1 MYFFLYLCAF
11 ICGDISIEKYILHY
25 NMKHYLFI
33 LIATIGLV
41 SCGTQA
47 QSTQAEA
54 NANTQ
59 NPIMPIVYVGENTDV
74 VRTDYLPTLNL
85 EDSVV
90 YATEASY
97 AIANVTAEGFT
108 LTGNNALSVL
118 SVDVPAKGLHYD
130 IPIVP
135 TGARVQALVTESCTD
150 STITMKLLQ
159 PFASVQW
166 RVFWQDSQVPAC
178 AIENAQGDEYAT
190 IHLNN
195 AWKEV
200 KGRSFLRVYA
210 YADGQMLN
218 DILVPLQDGKP
229 VTDVAELTRFDDQ
242 AQILYSL
249 MIDRFYNGNKN
260 NDWKMNNPEV
270 LDIVDYQGGDI
281 KGIQKKIEEG
291 FFDELGITTIWISPI
306 TQNPWDAWGM
316 YPFANGNKYDSTKTY
331 TKFSGYHGYWPIFAT
346 EVEKRFTTEQEL
358 HDMLASAHKHG
369 MNVILDYVANHM
381 HINSPTLQAHPDWHT
396 DSILPDGR
404 RNFELWDEA
413 RLTTWFDVHIPTLDL
428 ERPEVC
434 APMTDSALVWL
445 EKFVFDGFRHD
456 ACKHIPLN
464 YWRELGKKMKQRY
477 PDRHIWMIGETYG
490 DPTLIG
496 SYVKSG
502 MLNAQFDFN
511 IYHTAIDVLG
521 KENQSLK
528 RMNSTILESL
538 AAYGAHHTMGN
549 ISGNHD
555 KCRFI
560 SLAGKAVSW
569 NENDKAAG
577 WEREIGV
584 TADGN
589 KELEAHAYKMA
600 MLLEVINFTIPG
612 VPCVY
617 QGDEY
622 GEAGANDPDNRHM
635 LKFDGL
641 NAEQAA
647 FRVKVQDLA
656 QLRRNNMALLYGE
669 YIPVEVTDD
678 TLHFQRI
685 YMGDVIDVVIA
696 LNGESSITIN
706 GEKVWTL

>member
-1 MYFFLYLCAF
+1 MKKILLSILVASSLMACCNCA
-11 ICGDISIEKYILHY
+11 CGDR
-25 NMKHYLFI
+25 
-33 LIATIGLV
+33 
-41 SCGTQA
+41 
-47 QSTQAEA
+47 

-59 NPIMPIVYVGENTDV
+59 NPIMPIVYNGGEQV
-74 VRTDYLPTLNL
+74 IYLTDYLPQVSNFDNLVFTTEPSYQVLSVENGLLTLVG
-85 EDSVV
+85 D
-90 YATEASY
+90 
-97 AIANVTAEGFT
+97 
-108 LTGNNALSVL
+108 LTLSVL
-118 SVDVPAKGLHYD
+118 SATDKESGIQYD
-130 IPIVP
+130 IPVTP
-135 TGARVQALVTESCTD
+135 QSNYEVGLVTKSFTD
-150 STITMKLLQ
+150 STITIGVLNDYEHLQ
-159 PFASVQW
+159 F
-166 RVFWQDSQVPAC
+166 RVLWQDTRATEYINYEQYGTEATLTIEPAWR
-178 AIENAQGDEYAT
+178 ES
-190 IHLNN
+190 
-195 AWKEV
+195 
-200 KGRSFLRVYA
+200 KGRSFIRVYA
-210 YADGQMLN
+210 MGDGKRLN
-218 DILVPLQDGKP
+218 DLLIPLENGK
-229 VTDVAELTRFDDQ
+229 VVSNVAQLTRHDDQ
-242 AQILYSL
+242 AQVLYSL
-249 MIDRFYNGNKN
+249 MIDRFHNGNKA
-260 NDWKMNNPEV
+260 NDWKMNSPEV

-281 KGIQKKIEEG
+281 AGITQKIKDG
-291 FFDELGITTIWISPI
+291 FFTELGVNTIWISPI

-316 YPFANGNKYDSTKTY
+316 NKFPNGNKYDSTKTY
-331 TKFSGYHGYWPIFAT
+331 TKFSGYHGYWPIFTT
-346 EVEKRFTTEQEL
+346 EVEKRFTTEEEL
-358 HDMLASAHKHG
+358 HEMLDVAHKNG
-369 MNVILDYVANHM
+369 INVILDYVANHM

-434 APMTDSALVWL
+434 SPMTDSALVWL
-445 EKFVFDGFRHD
+445 DKFAFDGFRHD

-464 YWRELGKKMKQRY
+464 YWRELGAKMKQRY

-490 DPTLIG
+490 DPSLIG

-502 MLNAQFDFN
+502 MLNSQFDFN

-521 KENQSLK
+521 KPNQSLQK
-528 RMNSTILESL
+528 MHETVMQSL
-538 AAYGAHHTMGN
+538 AAYGSHHTMGN

-560 SLAGKAVSW
+560 SLAGGAVSW

-635 LKFDGL
+635 MKFDGL

-647 FRVKVQDLA
+647 FRAKMQELA
-656 QLRRNNMALLYGE
+656 QLRRNNMALIYGE

-678 TLHFQRI
+678 TLCFQRV
-685 YMGDVIDVVIA
+685 YMGDVVDVVIA

>member
-1 MYFFLYLCAF
+1 MKKIFL
-11 ICGDISIEKYILHY
+11 SIVVAAS
-25 NMKHYLFI
+25 M
-33 LIATIGLV
+33 IACTN
-41 SCGTQA
+41 QA
-47 QSTQAEA
+47 VDR

-59 NPIMPIVYVGENTDV
+59 NPIMPIAYNGGEQV
-74 VRTDYLPTLNL
+74 IHLTDYLPQVSNFDNLVFTTEPSYQVVAAENGLLTLIGDN
-85 EDSVV
+85 
-90 YATEASY
+90 T
-97 AIANVTAEGFT
+97 
-108 LTGNNALSVL
+108 LSVL
-118 SVDVPAKGLHYD
+118 SVEDKTTGTKYD
-130 IPIVP
+130 IPVTP
-135 TGARVQALVTESCTD
+135 VSGYEVGLVTKSATD
-150 STITMKLLQ
+150 STITIGVLKDYEHLQ
-159 PFASVQW
+159 F
-166 RVFWQDSQVPAC
+166 RVLWQDTRANELVNYGQYDTEAVITLEPAWRESQ
-178 AIENAQGDEYAT
+178 
-190 IHLNN
+190 
-195 AWKEV
+195 
-200 KGRSFLRVYA
+200 GRSFVRVYA
-210 YADGQMLN
+210 MGDGKKLN
-218 DILVPLQDGKP
+218 DLLIPLENGK
-229 VTDVAELTRFDDQ
+229 VVNDIAQLTRHDDH
-242 AQILYSL
+242 AQVLYSL
-249 MIDRFYNGNKN
+249 MIDRFHNGNKD
-260 NDWKMNNPEV
+260 NDWKMNSPEV
-270 LDIVDYQGGDI
+270 LDIVDYQGGDVA
-281 KGIQKKIEEG
+281 GITKKIKEG
-291 FFDELGITTIWISPI
+291 FFKELGITTIWISPI

-316 YPFANGNKYDSTKTY
+316 NVFANGNKYDSTKTY

-346 EVEKRFTTEQEL
+346 EVEKRFTTDAEL
-358 HDMLASAHKHG
+358 HEMLATAHEHG

-434 APMTDSALVWL
+434 SPMTDSALVWL
-445 EKFVFDGFRHD
+445 EKFAFDGFRHD

-464 YWRELGKKMKQRY
+464 YWRELGQKMKQRY
-477 PDRHIWMIGETYG
+477 PERHIWMIGETYG
-490 DPTLIG
+490 DPALIG

-528 RMNSTILESL
+528 RMNSTIMESL

-647 FRVKVQDLA
+647 FRAKMQELA
-656 QLRRNNMALLYGE
+656 QLRRNNMALIYGE

-678 TLHFQRI
+678 TLRFQRV
-685 YMGDVIDVVIA
+685 YMGDVVDVVIA

>member
-1 MYFFLYLCAF
+1 
-11 ICGDISIEKYILHY
+11 
-25 NMKHYLFI
+25 MKHIFLI
-33 LIATIGLV
+33 LLATIGLI
-41 SCGTQA
+41 SCGNKA
-47 QSTQAEA
+47 QNAQNEA

-59 NPIMPIVYVGENTDV
+59 NPIMPIVFVGENTEV
-74 VRTDYLPTLNL
+74 ILTDYLPALTA
-85 EDSVV
+85 EDQVV
-90 YATEASY
+90 FTTEPSY
-97 AIANVTAEGFT
+97 QVSNVTAESIT
-108 LTGNNALSVL
+108 LNGDYTLSVL
-118 SVDVPAKGLHYD
+118 SVDVPNKGLHYD

-135 TGARVQALVTESCTD
+135 QSQYEVGLATKSFSD
-150 STITMKLLQ
+150 STLTISVLNEYEHLQ
-159 PFASVQW
+159 F
-166 RVFWQDSQVPAC
+166 RVLWQDTRAK
-178 AIENAQGDEYAT
+178 EYVEYEQYGSEAT
-190 IHLNN
+190 ITIEPT
-195 AWKEV
+195 WRES
-200 KGRSFLRVYA
+200 KGRSFIRVYA
-210 YADGQMLN
+210 YADGKHLN
-218 DILVPLQDGKP
+218 DLLIPMQDGK
-229 VTDVAELTRFDDQ
+229 VVNDVAQLTRFDDH

-249 MIDRFYNGNKN
+249 MIDRFHNGNKN
-260 NDWKMNNPEV
+260 NDWKMNSPEV

-281 KGIQKKIEEG
+281 KGIEKKIKEG
-291 FFDELGITTIWISPI
+291 FFEELGITTIWISPI

-316 YPFANGNKYDSTKTY
+316 YPFPNGNKYDSTKTY

-358 HDMLASAHKHG
+358 HDMLATAHEHG

-434 APMTDSALVWL
+434 SPMTDSALVWL
-445 EKFVFDGFRHD
+445 DKFALDGFRHD

-464 YWRELGKKMKQRY
+464 YWRELGAKMKQRY

-490 DPTLIG
+490 DPALIG
-496 SYVKSG
+496 SYVKTG

-521 KENQSLK
+521 KPEQSLT
-528 RMNSTILESL
+528 RMNNTILESL
-538 AAYGAHHTMGN
+538 GAYGAHHTMGN

-560 SLAGKAVSW
+560 SLAGGAVRW
-569 NENDKAAG
+569 DENDKAAG
-577 WEREIGV
+577 WTREIGV
-584 TADGN
+584 TADGD
-589 KELEAHAYKMA
+589 KAKEAHAYRMA

-635 LKFDGL
+635 MKFDEL

-647 FRVKVQDLA
+647 FRTKVQELA

-669 YIPVEVTDD
+669 YVPVKVTD
-678 TLHFQRI
+678 TLLHFQRV
-685 YMGDVIDVVIA
+685 YMGDVVDVVID
-696 LNGESSITIN
+696 LNGESSITVN
-706 GEKVWTL
+706 GDKVWSI

>member
-1 MYFFLYLCAF
+1 
-11 ICGDISIEKYILHY
+11 
-25 NMKHYLFI
+25 MKHIFFI
-33 LIATIGLV
+33 LLATIGLI
-41 SCGTQA
+41 SCGNTA
-47 QSTQAEA
+47 QNAQNEA

-59 NPIMPIVYVGENTDV
+59 NPIMPIVYVGENTEV
-74 VRTDYLPTLNL
+74 VLTDYLPALTE
-85 EDSVV
+85 EDEVV
-90 YATEASY
+90 FSTEPSY
-97 AIANVTAEGFT
+97 QVSNVTADAFT
-108 LTGNNALSVL
+108 LNGDHTLSVL

-135 TGARVQALVTESCTD
+135 QSQYEVGLATKSFSD
-150 STITMKLLQ
+150 STITISVLNNYEHLQ
-159 PFASVQW
+159 F
-166 RVFWQDSQVPAC
+166 RVLWQDTRAKECV
-178 AIENAQGDEYAT
+178 EYEQYGTEAT
-190 IHLNN
+190 ITIEPT
-195 AWKEV
+195 WRES
-200 KGRSFLRVYA
+200 KGRSFVRVYA
-210 YADGQMLN
+210 YADGKHLN
-218 DILVPLQDGKP
+218 DLLIPMQDGK
-229 VTDVAELTRFDDQ
+229 VVNDVAELTRFDDH

-249 MIDRFYNGNKN
+249 MIDRFHNGNKN
-260 NDWKMNNPEV
+260 NDWKMNSPEV

-291 FFDELGITTIWISPI
+291 FFEELGITTIWISPI

-358 HDMLASAHKHG
+358 HDMLATAHKHG

-434 APMTDSALVWL
+434 SPMTDSALVWL
-445 EKFVFDGFRHD
+445 EKFAFDGFRHD

-490 DPTLIG
+490 DPALIG
-496 SYVKSG
+496 SYVKTG

-521 KENQSLK
+521 KPEQSLK
-528 RMNSTILESL
+528 RMNNTILESL
-538 AAYGAHHTMGN
+538 SAYGAHHTMGN

-560 SLAGKAVSW
+560 SLAGQAVSW

-577 WEREIGV
+577 WTREIGV

-589 KELEAHAYKMA
+589 KELEAHAYRMA

-635 LKFDGL
+635 MKFDGL
-641 NAEQAA
+641 NKEQQE
-647 FRVKVQDLA
+647 FRTKVQELA
-656 QLRRNNMALLYGE
+656 QLRRNNMALIYGE
-669 YIPVEVTDD
+669 YIPMQVTD
-678 TLHFQRI
+678 TKLRFQRV
-685 YMGDVIDVVIA
+685 YMGEVVDVVID

-706 GEKVWTL
+706 GDKVWTI

>member
-1 MYFFLYLCAF
+1 
-11 ICGDISIEKYILHY
+11 
-25 NMKHYLFI
+25 MKHIFFI
-33 LIATIGLV
+33 LLATIGLI
-41 SCGTQA
+41 SCGNNA
-47 QSTQAEA
+47 QNAQNEA

-59 NPIMPIVYVGENTDV
+59 NPIMPIVFVGENTEIV
-74 VRTDYLPTLNL
+74 LTDYLPALSE
-85 EDSVV
+85 EDEVV
-90 YATEASY
+90 FSTEPSY
-97 AIANVTAEGFT
+97 QVSNVTADAFT
-108 LTGNNALSVL
+108 LNGDHTLSIL

-135 TGARVQALVTESCTD
+135 QSQYEVGLATKSFSD
-150 STITMKLLQ
+150 STITISVLNNYEHLQ
-159 PFASVQW
+159 F
-166 RVFWQDSQVPAC
+166 RVLWQDTRAKECV
-178 AIENAQGDEYAT
+178 EYEQYGTEAT
-190 IHLNN
+190 ITIEP
-195 AWKEV
+195 AWREN
-200 KGRSFLRVYA
+200 KGRSFVRVYA
-210 YADGQMLN
+210 YADGKHLN
-218 DILVPLQDGKP
+218 DLLIPMQDGK
-229 VTDVAELTRFDDQ
+229 VVNDVAELTRFDDH

-249 MIDRFYNGNKN
+249 MIDRFHNGNKN
-260 NDWKMNNPEV
+260 NDWKMNSPEV

-291 FFDELGITTIWISPI
+291 FFEELGITTIWISPI

-358 HDMLASAHKHG
+358 HDMLATAHKHG

-445 EKFVFDGFRHD
+445 EKFAFDGFRHD

-490 DPTLIG
+490 DPALIG
-496 SYVKSG
+496 SYVKTG

-521 KENQSLK
+521 KPEQSLTK
-528 RMNSTILESL
+528 MNNTILESL

-569 NENDKAAG
+569 DENDKAAG
-577 WEREIGV
+577 WTRHIGV

-589 KELEAHAYKMA
+589 KELEAHAYRMA
-600 MLLEVINFTIPG
+600 MLLEMINFTIPG

-635 LKFDGL
+635 MKFDGL
-641 NAEQAA
+641 NKEQAA
-647 FRVKVQDLA
+647 FRAKVQELA

-669 YIPVEVTDD
+669 YIPVEVTD
-678 TLHFQRI
+678 TLLHFQRV
-685 YMGDVIDVVIA
+685 YMGDVVDVVID
-696 LNGESSITIN
+696 LNGESSITVN
-706 GEKVWTL
+706 GDKVWNI

>member
-1 MYFFLYLCAF
+1 MKHIILIFLVA
-11 ICGDISIEKYILHY
+11 ISI
-25 NMKHYLFI
+25 
-33 LIATIGLV
+33 T
-41 SCGTQA
+41 SCSTSSL
-47 QSTQAEA
+47 STQSEL

-59 NPIMPIVYVGENTDV
+59 NPIMPITYVGNPIDV
-74 VRTDYLPTLNL
+74 VLTDYLPGICDS
-85 EDSVV
+85 DSVV
-90 YATEASY
+90 YTTEPTY
-97 AIANVTAEGFT
+97 QVKNITKEGFT
-108 LTGNNALSVL
+108 LEGDGTLSVL
-118 SVDVPAKGLHYD
+118 SVDVPSKNAHYD
-130 IPIVP
+130 IAIIPNG
-135 TGARVQALVTESCTD
+135 TRQQLLVTESCTD
-150 STITMKLLQ
+150 STVTLRLLDEMEH
-159 PFASVQW
+159 VQW
-166 RVFWQDSQVPAC
+166 RAFWQDTKLDNQ
-178 AIENAQGDEYAT
+178 AIEYGQYDKFAI
-190 IHLNN
+190 IHLDQ
-195 AWKEV
+195 AWQNTT
-200 KGRSFLRVYA
+200 GRTFLRVYA
-210 YADGQMLN
+210 LNEGQMLN
-218 DILVPLQDGKP
+218 DILIPLQDGKP
-229 VTDVAELTRFDDQ
+229 VTDVAQLTRFDDQ

-249 MIDRFYNGNKN
+249 MIDRFHNGNKR
-260 NDWKMNNPEV
+260 NDWKMNSPEV

-281 KGIQKKIEEG
+281 AGITKKIKEG
-291 FFDELGITTIWISPI
+291 FFEELGITTIWISPI

-316 YPFANGNKYDSTKTY
+316 NIFANGNKYDSTKSY

-346 EVEKRFTTEQEL
+346 EVEKRFTTDEEL
-358 HDMLASAHKHG
+358 HEMLATAHQHG

-381 HINSPTLQAHPDWHT
+381 HINSPTLQTHPDWHT

-434 APMTDSALVWL
+434 SPMTDSALVWL
-445 EKFVFDGFRHD
+445 EKFDFDGFRHD

-464 YWRELGKKMKQRY
+464 YWRELGRKMKQRY

-490 DPTLIG
+490 DPALIG

-569 NENDKAAG
+569 SENDKAAG

-635 LKFDGL
+635 MKFNGL
-641 NAEQAA
+641 SNEQAA
-647 FRVKVQDLA
+647 FRAKVQELA

-669 YIPVEVTDD
+669 YIPVEVTDN
-678 TLHFQRI
+678 TLHFQRV
-685 YMGDVIDVVIA
+685 YMSDVVDVVIT
-696 LNGESSITIN
+696 LDGESSIAIN
-706 GEKVWTL
+706 GEKLWTL

>member
-1 MYFFLYLCAF
+1 MKKILLSILVASSLMACCNCA
-11 ICGDISIEKYILHY
+11 CGDR
-25 NMKHYLFI
+25 
-33 LIATIGLV
+33 
-41 SCGTQA
+41 
-47 QSTQAEA
+47 

-59 NPIMPIVYVGENTDV
+59 NPIMPIVYNGGEQV
-74 VRTDYLPTLNL
+74 IYLTDYLPQVSNFDNLVFTTEPSYQVLSAENGLLTLVG
-85 EDSVV
+85 D
-90 YATEASY
+90 
-97 AIANVTAEGFT
+97 
-108 LTGNNALSVL
+108 LTLSVL
-118 SVDVPAKGLHYD
+118 SATDKESGIQYD
-130 IPIVP
+130 I
-135 TGARVQALVTESCTD
+135 LVTPQSNYEVGLVTKSFTD
-150 STITMKLLQ
+150 STITIGVLNDYEHLQ
-159 PFASVQW
+159 F
-166 RVFWQDSQVPAC
+166 RVLWQDTRATEYINYEQYGTEATLTIEPAWR
-178 AIENAQGDEYAT
+178 ES
-190 IHLNN
+190 
-195 AWKEV
+195 
-200 KGRSFLRVYA
+200 KGRSFIRVYA
-210 YADGQMLN
+210 MGDGKRLN
-218 DILVPLQDGKP
+218 DLLIPLENGK
-229 VTDVAELTRFDDQ
+229 VVCDVAQLTRHDDQ
-242 AQILYSL
+242 AQVLYSL
-249 MIDRFYNGNKN
+249 MIDRFHNGNKA
-260 NDWKMNNPEV
+260 NDWKMNSPEV

-281 KGIQKKIEEG
+281 AGITQKIKEG
-291 FFDELGITTIWISPI
+291 FFTELGINTIWISPI

-316 YPFANGNKYDSTKTY
+316 NKFPNGNKYDNTKTY
-331 TKFSGYHGYWPIFAT
+331 TKFSGYHGYWPIFTT
-346 EVEKRFTTEQEL
+346 EVEKRFTTEEEL
-358 HDMLASAHKHG
+358 HEMLAVAHKNG
-369 MNVILDYVANHM
+369 INVILDYVANHM

-434 APMTDSALVWL
+434 SPMTDSALVWL
-445 EKFVFDGFRHD
+445 DKFAFDGFRHD

-464 YWRELGKKMKQRY
+464 YWRELGAKMKQRY
-477 PDRHIWMIGETYG
+477 PNRHIWMIGETYG
-490 DPTLIG
+490 DPSLIG

-502 MLNAQFDFN
+502 MLNSQFDFN

-521 KENQSLK
+521 KPNQSLK
-528 RMNSTILESL
+528 RMNSTIMESL

-600 MLLEVINFTIPG
+600 MLLEMINFTIPG

-647 FRVKVQDLA
+647 FRAKMQELA
-656 QLRRNNMALLYGE
+656 QLRRNNMALIYGE

-678 TLHFQRI
+678 TLRFQRV
-685 YMGDVIDVVIA
+685 YMGDVVDVVIA